1 MFQKP
6 TVADLRQA
14 AQKLGMNPSNTYLNA
29 VEQIITPLANAYATL
44 DTTPDELPAVKYPRG
59 QFYRPS
65 AEENP
70 HGAWYVQTSI
80 KGKPGGKLAGR
91 RVALKDN
98 VCLAGVP
105 MMVGAQLMEG
115 YVPEVD
121 ATVVERI
128 LDAGGEIA
136 GKAVCEYF
144 CVSGGSHTSASG
156 PVHNPR
162 KRGYT
167 TGGSSSGSAAL
178 VAAGDVDMAIGG
190 DQAGSIRIPASHCG
204 IVGLKPTFGLV
215 PYTGIGLLEITID
228 TCGPMT
234 ANVRDNAL
242 LLEVI
247 AGPDGLDTRQRGV
260 AAGRYSEALDGG
272 VEGMRIAV
280 LKEGFGHPNSEPDV
294 DARVRDAAQRL
305 AKLGAI
311 VDEVSVPTH
320 GLGFAVWAAIRG
332 DAACVMLLEMNGAGI
347 GHEGLYVTSLLDHA
361 MGWRERADEF
371 ADTLKIASI
380 FSKYTLDRYGG
391 HFYAKAQNLRRRV
404 RAGYDAVSRPATRAR
419 STSPGIRRSAYHA
432 GWRTADPSGSCWWAA
447 TTARRRSTGPPPH
460 SSARATG
467 RHSDW
472 DSRRVDVSL
481 PRGASVAFCADRC
494 LNPDCRFS
502 SRRGVRHA
510 QSPPYAPDW
519 CCNAII
525 RRCSAGCLS
534 AIETARQSSLQR
546 GRALDALRAGLC
558 RNRQGLLR

>member
-14 AQKLGMNPSNTYLNA
+14 AQKLGMNPSDDYLNA
-29 VEQIITPLANAYATL
+29 VEQIITPLANAYAVL
-44 DTTPDELPAVKYPRG
+44 DTTSDEIPAVKYPRG
-59 QFYRPS
+59 QFHRPS
-65 AEENP
+65 VEENP
-70 HGAWYVQTSI
+70 HGAWYVKTSI

-105 MMVGAQLMEG
+105 MMIGAELLEG

-136 GKAVCEYF
+136 GKAVCEYY
-144 CVSGGSHTSASG
+144 CVSGGSHTSSTG
-156 PVHNPR
+156 PVHNPH

-234 ANVRDNAL
+234 ADVRDNAL

-260 AAGRYSEALDGG
+260 AAGRYTESLAGG
-272 VEGMRIAV
+272 VRGMRIAV
-280 LKEGFGHPNSEPDV
+280 IKEGFGHPNSESDV
-294 DARVRDAAQRL
+294 DAHVRDAAQRF

-311 VDEVSVPTH
+311 VEEVSVPAH
-320 GLGFAVWAAIRG
+320 VLGFPVWAAIRG
-332 DAACVMLLEMNGAGI
+332 DAACVTLLEMNGFGL
-347 GHEGLYVTSLLDHA
+347 GYEGLYPLSAIQAAMKWRDH
-361 MGWRERADEF
+361 ADEF
-371 ADTLKIASI
+371 ADTLKIATI

-391 HFYAKAQNLRRRV
+391 HYYGKAQNLRRRL
-404 RAGYDAVSRPATRAR
+404 RAAYDAVLASHDLLLLPTTVIKATPIPPPGA
-419 STSPGIRRSAYHA
+419 SPQEITRRSWEGTRNTCPFNVTGHPAISIPCGMEDGRPIGLMLVGKH
-432 GWRTADPSGSCWWAA
+432 WDERTIYRASAAFERSG
-447 TTARRRSTGPPPH
+447 
-460 SSARATG
+460 
-467 RHSDW
+467 DW
-472 DSRRVDVSL
+472 M
-481 PRGASVAFCADRC
+481 
-494 LNPDCRFS
+494 RF
-502 SRRGVRHA
+502 
-510 QSPPYAPDW
+510 
-519 CCNAII
+519 
-525 RRCSAGCLS
+525 
-534 AIETARQSSLQR
+534 
-546 GRALDALRAGLC
+546 
-558 RNRQGLLR
+558 